1 MSKNILAIET
11 ATNVCSVSLF
21 KKGEFVHEYSSNET
35 RSHAKKL
42 PVFVDDILK
51 NNEMVAKELH
61 GIAVS
66 LGPGSYTG
74 LRIGTSL
81 AKGIALSLSLPL
93 IPINTLDALCVG
105 LTEYSEFW
113 ICLYSH
119 RDYVFAQKFNGNA
132 PVNNAV
138 CLPISELDHAPKFG
152 VDLQKIDKTV
162 DFTALTPTSKNV
174 GILALNEFHN
184 LAEYN
189 LEKVSPFYLTEFNV
203 NK

>member
-11 ATNVCSVSLF
+11 ATNICSVSLF
-21 KKGEFVHEYSSNET
+21 LKGQSVDEYSSNEN

-42 PVFVDDILK
+42 PVFVDEILK
-51 NNEMVAKELH
+51 NNDISAKDLH

-66 LGPGSYTG
+66 IGPGSYTG

-93 IPINTLDALCVG
+93 IPINTLDALSVDQSING
-105 LTEYSEFW
+105 DFW
-113 ICLYSH
+113 MCMYSH

-132 PVNNAV
+132 SINDAICTP
-138 CLPISELDHAPKFG
+138 LSELDDAPKFG
-152 VDLQKIDKTV
+152 VDLQKIDENL
-162 DFTALTPTSKNV
+162 DFTAITPTSKNV
-174 GILALNEFHN
+174 GLLALKDFSN
-184 LAEYN
+184 LAEIK

-203 NK
+203 SK